1 MKNFKSIILLLTL
14 LAVFAL
20 TAEASTL
27 KELFIEE
34 SGQVFPLLNRKVK
47 MDMIDYCNEGVYKD
61 FPNALGDGCRINKM
75 SDNHLSINTSKNH
88 TVELLLTQHKKDSI
102 IVAITTVN
110 LPAKDSR
117 IEFFNTR
124 WEKLDTKK
132 FFKEPSM
139 KNFIK
144 IPKGDKTKKETVLNS
159 IDFPII
165 CYSINPAKN
174 VINARHSLKSYMSKD
189 DYEKIAPYL
198 VDSLAIPIK

>member
-47 MDMIDYCNEGVYKD
+47 MDMIDYCHEGVYKD

-88 TVELLLTQHKKDSI
+88 TVELLLTQHKKD
-102 IVAITTVN
+102 
-110 LPAKDSR
+110 
-117 IEFFNTR
+117 
-124 WEKLDTKK
+124 
-132 FFKEPSM
+132 
-139 KNFIK
+139 K
-144 IPKGDKTKKETVLNS
+144 IGRAHV
-159 IDFPII
+159 
-165 CYSINPAKN
+165 
-174 VINARHSLKSYMSKD
+174 
-189 DYEKIAPYL
+189 
-198 VDSLAIPIK
+198 